1 LVLGAASLLYWLI
14 YRTAE
19 MLLVK
24 YVERTN
30 EMVSGDRPALA

>member
-30 EMVSGDRPALA
+30 DMESGDRHGMA